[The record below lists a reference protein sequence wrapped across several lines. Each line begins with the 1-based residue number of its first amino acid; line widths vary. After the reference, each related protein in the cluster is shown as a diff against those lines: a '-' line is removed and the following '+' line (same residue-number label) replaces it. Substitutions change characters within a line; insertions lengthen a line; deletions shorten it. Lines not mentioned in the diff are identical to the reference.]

1 MKFYSFRD
9 ISGNLKINFRELGV
23 NRYGFFDLILN
34 PNIDFCD
41 DLTLKDYENQKN
53 EFINAHKN
61 KDKEYE
67 INEIRDIPGLKELYN
82 LKIIGEALIVLLFFL
97 QPVFHLQNYII
108 IILVIILYI
117 TIMLK

>member
-9 ISGNLKINFRELGV
+9 ICGNLKINFRELGV
-23 NRYGFFDLILN
+23 NRYGDFYLILN

-41 DLTLKDYENQKN
+41 DLTLKDYENKKN

-67 INEIRDIPGLKELYN
+67 ITEVR
-82 LKIIGEALIVLLFFL
+82 
-97 QPVFHLQNYII
+97 
-108 IILVIILYI
+108 
-117 TIMLK
+117 